1 MAEIKENLISV
12 ITVCYNAENNLER
25 TILSVLNQTY
35 SNIEY
40 IIIDGG
46 STDGTIDLI
55 KKYADKITYWQ
66 SETDKPQIRN

>member
-40 IIIDGG
+40 IIIDGVVRMG
-46 STDGTIDLI
+46 LLILLKSMLI
-55 KKYADKITYWQ
+55 K
-66 SETDKPQIRN
+66 